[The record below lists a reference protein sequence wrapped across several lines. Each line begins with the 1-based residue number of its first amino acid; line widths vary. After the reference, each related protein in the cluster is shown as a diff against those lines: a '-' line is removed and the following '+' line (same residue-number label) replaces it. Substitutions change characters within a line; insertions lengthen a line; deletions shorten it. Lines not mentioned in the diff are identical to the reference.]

1 MAIDASIALGIKP
14 VQIENPLNNMVKMY
28 GIKND
33 MQTNEMNRLKM
44 AETQRAQAQ
53 AEDTRNFFRQPGFNV
68 EKMTPAQDAE
78 LVALNP
84 DFYEKLK
91 SKQTLQRTQESEA
104 AKRSQEIEGMAT
116 GHYADLFSKITN
128 PDEAHSLI
136 AHQYANPA
144 MKNAP
149 FHATSEERAHA
160 NVPKVDM
167 NTPEGQQ
174 AFQTYKDNQ
183 SLGAKEHAERQLLSF
198 AVEGGNYVGRNKITG
213 AIVSSSPISLTA
225 EQAMYAPTDLEAKQ
239 ARYKA
244 LAKKTADQA
253 DLIARTSGL
262 GLTGTVEM
270 LTEQQKAR
278 TAEQEVLRGEIEVLQ
293 KQGQSAKN
301 TTIAPLQLLNEL
313 DLLVKNGQGNSQR
326 AKDVRGLIEKEKHIA
341 EGVEPLTEA
350 GRELAGGL
358 VGMGFMPSSRATVAL
373 NAAALAGVTPKQFVT
388 NKANLSALTKITQ
401 NEAQSGAFASAF
413 DQNAKAVLDM
423 AGKVGKTGIPIID
436 EYFANPLSRATGKN
450 PELAAYG
457 AFIKATAN
465 EWGKLVS
472 SATGST
478 ILAQSE
484 IKRIEKLLNE
494 AQSKE
499 QVREVLSS
507 MDLES
512 LNRKWSF
519 EAAKAKLL
527 GETPPEPPVN
537 PRATPKLITKV
548 IDGKTYIKS
557 EDGQWRAK

>member
-1 MAIDASIALGIKP
+1 MAINDEIAAGGRPI
-14 VQIENPLNNMVKMY
+14 QFENPLNNMVKFSN
-28 GIKND
+28 IQND
-33 MQTNEMNRLKM
+33 MANMALHRQKMATDAASTARQNELNNYLGSGGRDPDRIYQLGGQEALNHINQAESARITGLKVSGETLDATMNRNKGIL
-44 AETQRAQAQ
+44 QDYV
-53 AEDTRNFFRQPGFNV
+53 DTPKAARQWLYMQFIDPVMKSTF
-68 EKMTPAQDAE
+68 D
-78 LVALNP
+78 
-84 DFYEKLK
+84 KL
-91 SKQTLQRTQESEA
+91 
-104 AKRSQEIEGMAT
+104 G
-116 GHYADLFSKITN
+116 
-128 PDEAHSLI
+128 
-136 AHQYANPA
+136 
-144 MKNAP
+144 
-149 FHATSEERAHA
+149 
-160 NVPKVDM
+160 V
-167 NTPEGQQ
+167 
-174 AFQTYKDNQ
+174 
-183 SLGAKEHAERQLLSF
+183 SF
-198 AVEGGNYVGRNKITG
+198 
-213 AIVSSSPISLTA
+213 
-225 EQAMYAPTDLEAKQ
+225 
-239 ARYKA
+239 
-244 LAKKTADQA
+244 DQA
-253 DLIARTSGL
+253 ASRIPDDPAEFGKWK
-262 GLTGTVEM
+262 
-270 LTEQQKAR
+270 EQSVVGMEKHLQN
-278 TAEQEVLRGEIEVLQ
+278 TAV
-293 KQGQSAKN
+293 KN
-301 TTIAPLQLLNEL
+301 TTNLGNRYEQRDAQGRLVGQPMMIGATIKERSEIPPDILTGLANQDALEQQIKQGNPAGQAPVASQATQLLNASVAQANDQTPPPISPLAANVNRQQAEL
-313 DLLVKNGQGNSQR
+313 AAVNAKLRADQEQAAADKKAFEFKTLVADVAKLEAAGQGNSPTAQR
-326 AKDVRGLIEKEKHIA
+326 LKARIAKETHIA

-413 DQNAKAVLDM
+413 DQNAQAVLDM
-423 AGKVGKTGIPIID
+423 AGKVGKSGIPIID

-499 QVREVLSS
+499 QVREVLSA

-557 EDGQWRAK
+557 EDGKWRAK